1 MGQWPRSL
9 SGRDDDDGAQI
20 SFGDDH
26 RWPGVARERLLSRFF
41 FFSLLYFLRCRH
53 RSGGNENL
61 IGGVFVHSR
70 IVLHHFVIANAKERK
85 RRNMRDGQRGQA
97 WTVWTYQPPI
107 DMCCA
112 QWETFSG
119 PLPFSYVVRRGSW
132 ENRVNRTLV
141 MNGTGLPLI
150 KALLDA
156 WRTLRR
162 VSLPVCRATHLL
174 PEAIPAN

>member
-119 PLPFSYVVRRGSW
+119 PVRSVAIFVRCTPRVMGKPGKPDIGHERNWTSFDKGSS
-132 ENRVNRTLV
+132 
-141 MNGTGLPLI
+141 
-150 KALLDA
+150 
-156 WRTLRR
+156 RR
-162 VSLPVCRATHLL
+162 VENITTREPSCM
-174 PEAIPAN
+174 